1 MGKTIERTQGDF
13 YHLQVFF
20 LAEKNENTLV
30 QQIWL
35 STRGLYCRYVNCT
48 CFSVTNRRT
57 ERAYFNLLLLIEA
70 NT

>member
-20 LAEKNENTLV
+20 LAEKNENMYSRFGFLLV
-30 QQIWL
+30 DCTVDMLTVRVFL
-35 STRGLYCRYVNCT
+35 S
-48 CFSVTNRRT
+48 RT
-57 ERAYFNLLLLIEA
+57 GGPNVHIFNLLLLIAA